1 MMHKLF
7 MKELKTCLV
16 HIVFFSVDKVFSVF
30 SVDCMKYYLGNCCFS
45 LILFRCYK
53 KKRNKTLV
61 FVA

>member
-16 HIVFFSVDKVFSVF
+16 HIVFFSVDKVFSV
-30 SVDCMKYYLGNCCFS
+30 DCMKYYFGNCCFS
-45 LILFRCYK
+45 LILFRRYK